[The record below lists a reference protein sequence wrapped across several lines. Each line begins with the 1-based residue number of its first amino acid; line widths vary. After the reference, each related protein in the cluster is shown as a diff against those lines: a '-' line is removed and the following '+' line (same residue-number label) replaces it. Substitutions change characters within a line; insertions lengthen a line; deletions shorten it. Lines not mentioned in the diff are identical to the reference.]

1 MTLPFTVDQFL
12 DVFRRYNE
20 AVWPLQWVLNAL
32 AVVALVGALKGGRRG
47 TAVAVGVLAALWM
60 WVGLVYHLAFFR
72 AINPAATIFG
82 ALFIAEG
89 ILIAWLGLGRRAIR
103 FERHRDSPTLIGVG
117 LAAYSLVFY
126 PLLGYA
132 LGHRYPSAPTFGV
145 PCPTTIFTF
154 GLTLMAAAPR
164 SRVLLLIPAAW
175 SLLGLSAALQ
185 LGMWED
191 VGLVVAAIIAALFAL
206 MQRPTGHRGEV
217 AFASP

>member
-1 MTLPFTVDQFL
+1 MNLPFTIDQFL

-20 AVWPLQWVLNAL
+20 TVWPLQWILNAL
-32 AVVALVGALKGGRRG
+32 AVAGVVAALKGGRKA
-47 TAVAVGVLAALWM
+47 TPVAVGILAALWI
-60 WVGLVYHLAFFR
+60 WVGVVYHLAFFR

-82 ALFIAEG
+82 ALFVLEG
-89 ILIAWLGLGRRAIR
+89 ILIGWLGLGRRAIT
-103 FERHRDSPTLIGVG
+103 FEGRSNASTVIGIGLVAYALI
-117 LAAYSLVFY
+117 FY
-126 PLLGYA
+126 PLLGAA

-164 SRVLLLIPAAW
+164 SRVLILIPAAW

-191 VGLVVAAIIAALFAL
+191 VGLVVAAIIATLFAL
-206 MQRPTGHRGEV
+206 FQRPAGQRGGL
-217 AFASP
+217 AFARP